1 MTNLDDE
8 LARDYLAESAEH
20 LSDVENDLLAIE
32 KGGSPVDEELVN
44 RVFRAVHSIK
54 GGAGYFDLV
63 KIGGLAHQLEDVLA
77 LFRAHKL
84 IPTPERVRIL
94 LRATDQ
100 MRDMVQN
107 AGESNQAE
115 TADIL
120 AALAGLLSDPSI
132 ATAPTARNSSNFDRT
147 RQGARIVRVLLVEDD
162 FVSRLMLQTFHS
174 RYGECHIAVNGKEA
188 VEAFRI
194 ALERGEKYDM
204 VCMDIMMPEMDGR
217 EAVRQ
222 VRALEE
228 AHGILSTSGAKIV
241 MTTAVE
247 DIKEVIQ
254 CFQQLCDAYLMKPID
269 LGQLLSLMKCYQLVQ

>member
-1 MTNLDDE
+1 MINLDDE
-8 LARDYLAESAEH
+8 LAKDYLAESAEH
-20 LSDVENDLLAIE
+20 LSAIEADLLVIE
-32 KGGSPVDEELVN
+32 KDGAAIDEELVN

-54 GGAGYFDLV
+54 GGAGYFDL
-63 KIGGLAHQLEDVLA
+63 IRIRGLAHQLEDVLA
-77 LFRAHKL
+77 QIRSHKMV
-84 IPTPERVRIL
+84 PKPENVRVL
-94 LRATDQ
+94 LRATDR
-100 MRDMVQN
+100 MRDMVEN
-107 AGESNQAE
+107 AGESNRAE

-120 AALAGLLSDPSI
+120 AELGGLLGTP
-132 ATAPTARNSSNFDRT
+132 AFPTPITSSTFDRT

-162 FVSRLMLQTFHS
+162 FVSRLMLQTFLA
-174 RYGECHIAVNGKEA
+174 RYGECHVAVNGKEA
-188 VEAFRI
+188 VEAFRF
-194 ALERGEKYDM
+194 ALERGQKYDM

-228 AHGILSTSGAKIV
+228 AHGILSSSGAKIV

>member
-8 LARDYLAESAEH
+8 LARDYLAESVEH
-20 LSDVENDLLAIE
+20 LSDIETGLLAIE
-32 KGGSPVDEELVN
+32 KSEVPVDEELVN

-54 GGAGYFDLV
+54 GGAGYFDLA
-63 KIGGLAHQLEDVLA
+63 KISGLAHQLEGVLA
-77 LFRAHKL
+77 LIRSHQL
-84 IPTPERVRIL
+84 VPTPEHVRIL

-107 AGESNQAE
+107 PGESNQTE
-115 TADIL
+115 TASIL
-120 AALAGLLSDPSI
+120 AALGGLLGKTNQP
-132 ATAPTARNSSNFDRT
+132 AAAAARTFSTFDRT

-162 FVSRLMLQTFHS
+162 FVSRVMLQTFLS

-194 ALERGEKYDM
+194 ALERGEKYDL

-228 AHGILSTSGAKIV
+228 AHGILSSSGAKIV

>member
-1 MTNLDDE
+1 MINLDDE
-8 LARDYLAESAEH
+8 LAKDYLAESAEH
-20 LSDVENDLLAIE
+20 LGDIETDLLAIE
-32 KGGSPVDEELVN
+32 KNGVPADEELVN

-77 LFRAHKL
+77 QIRSHKMV
-84 IPTPERVRIL
+84 PTPERIRIL
-94 LRATDQ
+94 LRATDR

-120 AALAGLLSDPSI
+120 AALGGLLGSP
-132 ATAPTARNSSNFDRT
+132 AAPAEKSSSTFDRS

-162 FVSRLMLQTFHS
+162 FVSRLMLQTFLS

-188 VEAFRI
+188 VEAFRA
-194 ALERGEKYDM
+194 ALERGQKYDL

-228 AHGILSTSGAKIV
+228 AHGILSSSGAKIV